1 MKTPTLN
8 IDELKDVDPGTV
20 LKYLESN
27 GWLKVE
33 SKSTSDYIISKYSA
47 QDTKEAFVL
56 LPLDD
61 SIPDFPSR
69 LYDLIKVVAVV
80 EERSQSNVLD
90 SFKSAKEFAEE
101 IDRDILNFRLKF
113 KNRSQREVPAGG
125 LGKLLTSFQNLVN
138 GIAQSRSGSP
148 TAQGLIPNIILNQSQ
163 ISVIGS
169 FEGSFGLR
177 IASTPPPKMEQLDAF
192 QKSEPLI
199 REAFKELFDLV
210 KASQDRSNDQ
220 LLKETLVKLGKRSA
234 SSYRNFLIALSDLK
248 TDNDIE
254 WGSPDKKLGDSI
266 EFPHKAVLR
275 ALSIVTKDIAETSIE
290 FEIFGEWIGGNKRQ
304 KNFEVKDIAN
314 GKTYR
319 GNVCDTALR
328 DIEVPN
334 ISQLYNVIILE
345 EPSLN
350 EATQEISRKYTLLKL
365 EKSNND

>member
-8 IDELKDVDPGTV
+8 IDELREIDSNTV
-20 LKYLESN
+20 LKYLETN

-33 SKSTSDYIISKYSA
+33 SKSTPEYIISKYLI
-47 QDTKEAFVL
+47 QDSKEAFVL
-56 LPLDD
+56 LPLDN

-69 LYDLIKVVAVV
+69 IYDLIKVLAVV
-80 EERSQSNVLD
+80 EQRPQSSVLD
-90 SFKSAKEFAEE
+90 SLKSAREFAEE
-101 IDRDILNFRLKF
+101 IDRDVLNFKLKF
-113 KNRSQREVPAGG
+113 KNRDQREVPAGG
-125 LGKLLTSFQNLVN
+125 LGKFLTSFQNLVN
-138 GIAQSRSGSP
+138 GIAQAHSGSP
-148 TAQGLIPNIILNQSQ
+148 NAQGLIPNIILNQSQ
-163 ISVIGS
+163 ISVVGS

-177 IASTPPPKMEQLDAF
+177 IASIPPPKMEQLDAF
-192 QKSEPLI
+192 QKPEPLI
-199 REAFKELFDLV
+199 REAFKELFYLV
-210 KASQDRSNDQ
+210 KASQDRNNDR

-234 SSYRNFLIALSDLK
+234 SSYRSFLIALSDLK

-254 WGSPDKKLGDSI
+254 WGSPDKELGDSI
-266 EFPHKAVLR
+266 EFSHKAVLR
-275 ALSIVTKDIAETSIE
+275 ALSIVTKDIAETPIE

-319 GNVCDTALR
+319 GNVCDTALK

>member
-1 MKTPTLN
+1 MKMPTLD
-8 IDELKDVDPGTV
+8 IDRLKEIDSITV

-33 SKSTSDYIISKYSA
+33 SKSTPEYVIYKHSI
-47 QDTKEAFVL
+47 QDNKEAFVL

-61 SIPDFPSR
+61 SIPDFSSR
-69 LYDLIKVVAVV
+69 IYDLIKVLAIV
-80 EERSQSNVLD
+80 EQRSQTNLLD
-90 SFKSAKEFAEE
+90 SLKSAKEFAEE

-113 KNRSQREVPAGG
+113 KDKSQREVPAGG

-138 GIAQSRSGSP
+138 GIAQSRAGTP
-148 TAQGLIPNIILNQSQ
+148 TDQGLIPNNILNQSQ
-163 ISVIGS
+163 ISIIGS

-177 IASTPPPKMEQLDAF
+177 IASIRAKTAQLDMF
-192 QKSEPLI
+192 QKAEPLI
-199 REAFKELFDLV
+199 RETFKELFDLV
-210 KASQDRSNDQ
+210 KASQDRDKDR

-248 TDNDIE
+248 TDNDLE
-254 WGSPDKKLGDSI
+254 WGSPDKKLGDSV
-266 EFPHKAVLR
+266 EFSHQAVLR
-275 ALSIVTKDIAETSIE
+275 ALSIVTKDIAETPIE

-304 KNFEVKDIAN
+304 KNFEVKDIPS

-328 DIEVPN
+328 DIEVAR

-365 EKSNND
+365 EQSNND